1 MRTTSDQGIALIKQH
16 EGLRLEAYLDPVGIW
31 TIGYG
36 HTTAA
41 GEPKVTQF
49 MKITEAGATAILR
62 SDLAK
67 FERAV
72 TSLVHVPLTQGQ
84 FDALVSFTFNVGP
97 GNLSKSTLLRKL
109 NRGDYQGAADQ
120 FSVWNKGRVRG
131 QLVVLPG
138 LAKRRA
144 AERALF
150 LSGNEPPVAK
160 PTPEPEWTAP
170 APPTA
175 TPAQT
180 AAPKLGAG
188 LIIALAAALFAY
200 IKMKG

>member
-16 EGLRLEAYLDPVGIW
+16 EGLRLEAYPDAGYGW
-31 TIGYG
+31 ERATIGHG
-36 HTTAA
+36 HTSAAGPPEVTKGMRITAA
-41 GEPKVTQF
+41 G
-49 MKITEAGATAILR
+49 ADAILR

-72 TSLVHVPLTQGQ
+72 TSLVHVPLTQAQ

-120 FSVWNKGRVRG
+120 FSVWNKSNGKVLKG
-131 QLVVLPG
+131 LVN
-138 LAKRRA
+138 RRA

-188 LIIALAAALFAY
+188 LIVALAAALFAY